1 MTKEWTFDQEL
12 DSNGSSPAEERA
24 KIAALFGKTDGTEGL
39 DYGAAFQQQKQ
50 APVKQVAPQKVES
63 KPQLTPPSQP
73 MPTDITSSYQAHLKR
88 LMADNKDDV
97 AISQKKIE
105 ELHSLIDSKNKEN
118 KQLQAIYDAIAAL
131 N

>member
-12 DSNGSSPAEERA
+12 DPNGTSPAEERA
-24 KIAALFGKTDGTEGL
+24 KIAALFGKTDEREEV

-50 APVKQVAPQKVES
+50 APVKVVPQKVEVKAQAKS
-63 KPQLTPPSQP
+63 EELPAI
-73 MPTDITSSYQAHLKR
+73 TDITTSYQSHLKR
-88 LMADNKDDV
+88 LIADNQDDV
-97 AISQKKIE
+97 ALSQKKIE

>member
-1 MTKEWTFDQEL
+1 
-12 DSNGSSPAEERA
+12 
-24 KIAALFGKTDGTEGL
+24 
-39 DYGAAFQQQKQ
+39 
-50 APVKQVAPQKVES
+50 
-63 KPQLTPPSQP
+63 

>member
-12 DSNGSSPAEERA
+12 DPDGSSPAEERS
-24 KIAALFGKTDGTEGL
+24 KIAALFGKTDGAEEV

-50 APVKQVAPQKVES
+50 APVKVVPQKVDI
-63 KPQLTPPSQP
+63 KPQAKPEELPAVA
-73 MPTDITSSYQAHLKR
+73 DITTSYQAHLKR
-88 LMADNKDDV
+88 LIADNKDDV
-97 AISQKKIE
+97 ALSQKKIE